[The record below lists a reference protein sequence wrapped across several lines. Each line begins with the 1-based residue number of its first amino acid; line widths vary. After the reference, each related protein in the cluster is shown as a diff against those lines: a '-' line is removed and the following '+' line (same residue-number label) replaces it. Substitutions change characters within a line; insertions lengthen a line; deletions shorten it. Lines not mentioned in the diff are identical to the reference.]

1 MKTPSPGLILVLITT
16 VLALA
21 ACASDAG
28 TSSTEAPAAVQ
39 KRVASSPESTNAA
52 TSSAPVSEQ
61 PTDSG
66 PAPAGPR
73 IIEIESDA
81 ALRLLQDGVQI
92 SDIPVTP
99 GETVLIRVDNTA
111 GFEHNFY
118 IGTDEELS
126 VPSATTEVG
135 IPTWDAGVRELEWTV
150 PEDISGLKFGCTVPG
165 HYFTQQGT
173 FSIRP

>member
-1 MKTPSPGLILVLITT
+1 MERMKTPSPGLILVLITT
-16 VLALA
+16 ALVLA

-28 TSSTEAPAAVQ
+28 TSSTDAP
-39 KRVASSPESTNAA
+39 
-52 TSSAPVSEQ
+52 
-61 PTDSG
+61 PTDSV
-66 PAPAGPR
+66 PAAGPR

-81 ALRLLQDGVQI
+81 ALRLLQDGVPI

-99 GETVLIRVDNTA
+99 GETVLFRVDNTA
-111 GFEHNFY
+111 GFDHNFY

-135 IPTWDAGVRELEWTV
+135 IPTWGTGVRELEWTV
-150 PEDISGLKFGCTVPG
+150 PEDIGGLKFGCTVPG